1 MRVSMRVSCCAL
13 PSSVGVPSDSTDASE
28 DGRGA
33 RPPMRICATTPR
45 ASSAFMCIVSS
56 FTRIIIGECVRGSA
70 SIYVPS
76 QRACAK
82 PTSDERCQRGWT
94 LQLCG
99 FTSSQSCMRQRACTA
114 ERDRAS
120 VPLFTHGSTM
130 QSSSLLL
137 FALMRRYGSYEAGR
151 VCVRPLPGVDARRLG
166 CHLQAKT
173 AFNGQGCS
181 SRRRVHTRKRAVLRA
196 YNSWL
201 WHRYWAKE
209 RRIFTARSTT
219 RRLAYTISAWLE
231 RLRVGGCESPYE
243 EGCRPFPPRCRGA
256 MHGIWHARS
265 SSQAYL

>member
-99 FTSSQSCMRQRACTA
+99 FTSSQSCMRQYVYCGA
-114 ERDRAS
+114 DRAS

-130 QSSSLLL
+130 QSSSLLLL

-151 VCVRPLPGVDARRLG
+151 VCVRPLPYG
-166 CHLQAKT
+166 CT
-173 AFNGQGCS
+173 PTGMS
-181 SRRRVHTRKRAVLRA
+181 
-196 YNSWL
+196 
-201 WHRYWAKE
+201 
-209 RRIFTARSTT
+209 
-219 RRLAYTISAWLE
+219 
-231 RLRVGGCESPYE
+231 
-243 EGCRPFPPRCRGA
+243 
-256 MHGIWHARS
+256 S
-265 SSQAYL
+265 SSQNRVQWSRLLIMSPCTHVSAQCCARTIAGCGIVIGQRSGGSLPRAARHVAWRTRSVHG